1 MVSLGHFSATGIACL
16 QPLPPIYLDAYPQ
29 HQLKYLSFVKF
40 TSYSIQNPFVAHL
53 YHPLIALLISKLFR
67 PTITIDQ
74 MNSNFS
80 FYLGHL
86 QVHQRVP
93 CQGCYQAGRRI
104 RLQAPHRSSRPHQNV
119 LNHPLSQLASQLR
132 GHHSYQSIW
141 CQLRVNRTPSVGH
154 RLGHPENVLDYSGSL
169 IACFYGCFEY
179 HWRQS
184 TRCSWSTCSRSSLV
198 PLIASGHRLWGLHGH
213 LRFRQSCPPGRSCPS
228 FAGRHNSGCRQIDQH
243 GMTSCLGGGRQCCCL
258 AFCLDLVPNL
268 WL

>member
-1 MVSLGHFSATGIACL
+1 MVSPGPFSAAVIACL

-29 HQLKYLSFVKF
+29 HQLKYLSFVTF
-40 TSYSIQNPFVAHL
+40 TAYSIRNPFIAHP
-53 YHPLIALLISKLFR
+53 YHLLIALLISKLFR

-80 FYLGHL
+80 FYL
-86 QVHQRVP
+86 VQR
-93 CQGCYQAGRRI
+93 CQGFHQAGHQCH
-104 RLQAPHRSSRPHQNV
+104 LQAPDRSSRPHQNV

-141 CQLRVNRTPSVGH
+141 CPPRVNPNASAGH
-154 RLGHPENVLDYSGSL
+154 RLDPPENVLDYSCSL

-179 HWRQS
+179 HWRRS

-213 LRFRQSCPPGRSCPS
+213 LRFHQSCPPGRSSPS
-228 FAGRHNSGCRQIDQH
+228 FAGRHNCRCRQIDQH
-243 GMTSCLGGGRQCCCL
+243 GMTSCLAGGRPRGCL